1 MRLCMKRLYCIY
13 CLLFWTYPSSLSWTF
28 PHCSRVVLPSVLRLN
43 SQSSST
49 TSTTTTATKQNTLS
63 SPSIY
68 NFPELYDVAFSFRD
82 FQEEVSFLTEVHKKH
97 ALFNLK
103 DTYPQSVLELAA
115 GPARHS
121 IEYINQ
127 RYLSSSMNNEANEQQ
142 YHSQQHCHV
151 VALDTNEAMVKYGK
165 SLYEKECSKLFNMKP
180 PISLLNSFQYLH
192 RDMTNFD
199 ISVENHFDTVWCLLG
214 SSAHI
219 HDNNKFEKM
228 LLNVLKVL
236 KKGGTFVMELAHP
249 FDVFNVC
256 NHNKNSGKNP
266 KSKPT
271 PPPPPHTHTIIIIHY
286 SNSNLLLLLLL
297 LLLLMFWCQLGI

>member
-1 MRLCMKRLYCIY
+1 
-13 CLLFWTYPSSLSWTF
+13 
-28 PHCSRVVLPSVLRLN
+28 VVLPSLLRLN

-49 TSTTTTATKQNTLS
+49 TSITTTSTTATKQNTLS

-127 RYLSSSMNNEANEQQ
+127 RYLSSSMNIEANEQQ

-151 VALDTNEAMVKYGK
+151 VALDTNEAMVKYGL
-165 SLYEKECSKLFNMKP
+165 SLFEKECGRSFKYEATYFIFEQLPVP
-180 PISLLNSFQYLH
+180 PS
-192 RDMTNFD
+192 R
-199 ISVENHFDTVWCLLG
+199 
-214 SSAHI
+214 
-219 HDNNKFEKM
+219 HD
-228 LLNVLKVL
+228 
-236 KKGGTFVMELAHP
+236 
-249 FDVFNVC
+249 
-256 NHNKNSGKNP
+256 
-266 KSKPT
+266 
-271 PPPPPHTHTIIIIHY
+271 
-286 SNSNLLLLLLL
+286 
-297 LLLLMFWCQLGI
+297 QL